1 MSCWLVYVPA
11 VYTDLAWRSS
21 SERRF
26 HDDHDRKVIGS
37 TPNPVSLLS
46 PWATFSKTR
55 AAEKF
60 GMITVSAW
68 WNPIKCFMITVS
80 AWWNPASSKSK
91 KSEENSTG
99 KLKLKNKYNS

>member
-1 MSCWLVYVPA
+1 MSCWLVYVPV

-37 TPNPVSLLS
+37 TPNPVSLLC
-46 PWATFSKTR
+46 PWIR
-55 AAEKF
+55 
-60 GMITVSAW
+60 
-68 WNPIKCFMITVS
+68 CFMINVS

-91 KSEENSTG
+91 KSEKIQPEN
-99 KLKLKNKYNS
+99 LKTNTTPKRVWIRPTHSASAAFS

>member
-1 MSCWLVYVPA
+1 MSCWLEYVPV

-37 TPNPVSLLS
+37 TPNAVSLS
-46 PWATFSKTR
+46 CPWIR
-55 AAEKF
+55 
-60 GMITVSAW
+60 
-68 WNPIKCFMITVS
+68 CFMITVS
-80 AWWNPASSKSK
+80 AWWNPASNKSK

-99 KLKLKNKYNS
+99 KFKNKYNS